1 MQLYTRN
8 GDTGMTDT
16 LNNRIPKSDRL
27 IHLLGTMDEFT
38 SSLGV
43 AKSFDEFDTASC
55 EIVEIQKQLLAVN
68 AQIAGGRQFLDKA
81 LIEAL
86 EKKIDAYQKVTGSFD
101 GFILQ
106 GESTLSS
113 SLDVSRTIIRRAER
127 IAVELDSKGVL
138 DRIVLAYINRLSDFI
153 YSMARYTELVSR
165 IKKTVG
171 NVLAEISEKE
181 NENSVRLPSD
191 RLNLDSAK
199 RIAGEI
205 EREAERNGLNAVIAI
220 ADEGANLILLNKM
233 DSSFIASIDVAMNK
247 AYTSA
252 ALKMTTEE
260 VGRLC
265 REGSSLYG
273 LQYTNNGRIVIFAGG
288 VPLIR
293 NSTVLG
299 GLGVSGGTAEQD
311 KMLAEYGA
319 KVFSSIA
326 PIK

>member
-8 GDTGMTDT
+8 GDSGMTDT
-16 LNNRIPKSDRL
+16 LNNRIPKSDQL

-43 AKSFDEFDTASC
+43 AKSFDEFDTVSSD
-55 EIVEIQKQLLAVN
+55 ISEIQRQVIAVN
-68 AQIAGGRQFLDKA
+68 SQIAGGGQYLDKA
-81 LIEAL
+81 LIEAF

-127 IAVELDSKGVL
+127 IAVELNSKGLL
-138 DRIVLAYINRLSDFI
+138 DSIVLAYINRLSDLI
-153 YSMARYTELVSR
+153 YSMARYTELVGR

-171 NVLAEISEKE
+171 NVLAEISGTKAE
-181 NENSVRLPSD
+181 NTVPGPSYK
-191 RLNLDSAK
+191 LSLDSAK
-199 RIAGEI
+199 HVAEEI
-205 EREAERNGLNAVIAI
+205 EKEAERNGLNAVIAI
-220 ADEGANLILLNKM
+220 ADEGANLILLHKM
-233 DSSFIASIDVAMNK
+233 DSSFIASIDIAMNK

-260 VGRLC
+260 AGRLS
-265 REGSSLYG
+265 RPGSSLYG
-273 LQYTNNGRIVIFAGG
+273 LQYTNSGRIVVFAGG

-293 NSTVLG
+293 DSKLLG

-319 KVFSSIA
+319 KVFSA
-326 PIK
+326 YGNL

>member
-8 GDTGMTDT
+8 GDSGMTDT
-16 LNNRIPKSDRL
+16 LNNRIPKSDQL

-43 AKSFDEFDTASC
+43 AKSFDEFDTVSRD
-55 EIVEIQKQLLAVN
+55 ISEIQRQVIAVN
-68 AQIAGGRQFLDKA
+68 SQIAGGGQYLDKA
-81 LIEAL
+81 LIEAF
-86 EKKIDAYQKVTGSFD
+86 EKKIDGYQKVTGSFD

-127 IAVELDSKGVL
+127 IAVELNSKGLL
-138 DRIVLAYINRLSDFI
+138 DSIVPAYINRLSDLI
-153 YSMARYTELVSR
+153 YSMARYTELVGR

-171 NVLAEISEKE
+171 NVLAEISGTKAE
-181 NENSVRLPSD
+181 NTAPGPSD
-191 RLNLDSAK
+191 KLSLDSAK
-199 RIAGEI
+199 HIAEEI
-205 EREAERNGLNAVIAI
+205 EKEAERNGLNAVIAI
-220 ADEGANLILLNKM
+220 ADEGANLILLHKM
-233 DSSFIASIDVAMNK
+233 DSSFIASIDIAMNK

-260 VGRLC
+260 AGRLS
-265 REGSSLYG
+265 RPGSPLYG
-273 LQYTNNGRIVIFAGG
+273 LQYTNSGRIVVFAGG

-293 NSTVLG
+293 DSKLLG

-319 KVFSSIA
+319 KVFSA
-326 PIK
+326 YGDL